1 MTYPS
6 HFFKLSTMPQATNLI
21 SIDDSMQAEALG
33 SACLVANIGTI
44 NKLLIVLDRTIQ
56 NRKKGRRSL
65 LSTKH
70 IQ

>member
-1 MTYPS
+1 
-6 HFFKLSTMPQATNLI
+6 MPQATNLI

-33 SACLVANIGTI
+33 SACLVAIIGTI
-44 NKLLIVLDRTIQ
+44 NILLIVLDRTIQ
-56 NRKKGRRSL
+56 SRKKGRRSL